1 MKRLLQSGSV
11 LMLLCAATAHA
22 QLYKWVGPDG
32 KVSYSDVPPP
42 KTAAKVETKALAGGA
57 SAFGDLPFDVAAAA
71 RSHPVT
77 LYTTRNCPAC
87 DDGRKLLS
95 ERGIPFQEKT
105 VSSNE
110 DIAHFKQAGGDGNL
124 PMLTVGRNKET
135 GFEAGA
141 WNGALSAAGYPE
153 TSRLPRSYRN
163 PSPVAAAPAPQAVSA
178 AKAGAAEQPAGQS
191 SATQSSAT
199 ELPPAIGN
207 APPGF
212 RF

>member
-1 MKRLLQSGSV
+1 MKRLLQSCSV

-32 KVSYSDVPPP
+32 KVTYSDVPPP
-42 KTAAKVETKALAGGA
+42 KTAAKVETRALSAGG
-57 SAFGDLPFDVAAAA
+57 SVFGDLPYELAEVT

-77 LYTTRNCPAC
+77 LYTTRNCAAC

-105 VSSNE
+105 VTSNE
-110 DIAHFKQAGGDGNL
+110 DIARFKQAGGDGNL
-124 PMLTVGRNKET
+124 PMLTIGREKEN

-141 WNGALSAAGYPE
+141 WNGALTSAGYPE
-153 TSRLPRSYRN
+153 TSRLPRNYRN
-163 PSPVAAAPAPQAVSA
+163 PAAVAAAPAPQAVA
-178 AKAGAAEQPAGQS
+178 AEKNRTQEQPAAKP
-191 SATQSSAT
+191 SAAT

>member
-1 MKRLLQSGSV
+1 MKRLLQSCSV
-11 LMLLCAATAHA
+11 LVLLCAATAHA

-32 KVSYSDVPPP
+32 KVTYSDVAPSN
-42 KTAAKVETKALAGGA
+42 KAAKVETRTLPGGG
-57 SAFGDLPFDVAAAA
+57 SVLGDLPYELAEVA

-95 ERGIPFQEKT
+95 ERGIPFREKT
-105 VSSNE
+105 VNSNE
-110 DIAHFKQAGGDGNL
+110 DIAHFTQAGGDGNL
-124 PMLTVGRNKET
+124 PMLTVGRNKEKAY
-135 GFEAGA
+135 EAGA
-141 WNGALSAAGYPE
+141 WNSVLTAAGYPE
-153 TSRLPRSYRN
+153 TSKLPRSYRH
-163 PSPVAAAPAPQAVSA
+163 PAPVAAAPAPQTV
-178 AKAGAAEQPAGQS
+178 AAEKTRAPEQL
-191 SATQSSAT
+191 ATQPSAT

>member
-1 MKRLLQSGSV
+1 MKRLLQTCSV

-42 KTAAKVETKALAGGA
+42 KTAAKVETKPLPGGG
-57 SAFGDLPFDVAAAA
+57 SAFGDLPFELAAAA

-105 VSSNE
+105 VNSNE
-110 DIAHFKQAGGDGNL
+110 DIVQFKQAGGDGNL
-124 PMLTVGRNKET
+124 PMLTVGRNMEK
-135 GFEAGA
+135 GYEAGA
-141 WNGALSAAGYPE
+141 WNGALTAAGYPE
-153 TSRLPRSYRN
+153 TSKLPRSYRN
-163 PSPVAAAPAPQAVSA
+163 PVPVAAAPAPQAV
-178 AKAGAAEQPAGQS
+178 AAEKSRVQEQSANQS
-191 SATQSSAT
+191 SPQSSAT